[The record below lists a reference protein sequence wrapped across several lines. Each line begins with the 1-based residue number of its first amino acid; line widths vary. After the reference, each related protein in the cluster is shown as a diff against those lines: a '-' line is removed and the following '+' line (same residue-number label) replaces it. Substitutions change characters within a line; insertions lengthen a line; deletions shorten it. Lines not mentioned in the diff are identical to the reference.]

1 MSDEYQRRFWTVMQQ
16 KTHRAPEA
24 RRRGE
29 APEAGLQGAE
39 TAQAPASGE
48 SPSSATWLMEAICD
62 PVNLRHALKRV
73 KANKGAAGTDGMSVS
88 ELPEYL
94 KYHWPELKA
103 QLLSGRYRPS
113 PVRRVTIP
121 KPGGGERLLGIPT
134 VVDRFIQQAM
144 MQVLQ
149 AQWDASFSDSSY
161 GFRPGRSAHQ
171 AVKQAQDYISSGY
184 HWVVDL
190 DLEKFFDRVNHDV
203 LMSRIAKRVSDKRV
217 LSLIRRFLNAGV
229 MEAGLVRPVTEGTPQ
244 GGPLS
249 PLLSNQLLDDFDKEL
264 EKRGLKF
271 VRYAD
276 DCNVYAKSERA
287 GNRLMSGLT
296 HWLNCKLKL
305 KVNAKKSAVAR
316 PDTRK
321 FLGYS
326 FRRGRK
332 VWSVVSAESVRR
344 FKTRIRELTGRN
356 TGRSLEQLIQPLKRY
371 LTGWKSYYKLNQWPS
386 LLRELNGWIRRRLR
400 SIQWKQWKTGSRR
413 FKELRSRGVSKEL
426 AAQTAGS
433 GNKEWRI
440 SCSPALN
447 IALPNML
454 FTRLGLPEL

>member
-1 MSDEYQRRFWTVMQQ
+1 MQQ
-16 KTHRAPEA
+16 KTHRGPEA

-29 APEAGLQGAE
+29 APDAGSRGAE
-39 TAQAPASGE
+39 TGQAPTTRE
-48 SPSSATWLMEAICD
+48 SPSSTAWLMEAICE
-62 PVNLRHALKRV
+62 PVNLRQALKRV
-73 KANKGAAGTDGMSVS
+73 KANKGAAGADGMSVS

-94 KYHWPELKA
+94 KHHWPELKA
-103 QLLSGRYRPS
+103 QLLSGSYRPS

-121 KPGGGERLLGIPT
+121 KPCGGERLLGIPT

-149 AQWDASFSDSSY
+149 MQWDASFSDSSY

-171 AVKQAQDYISSGY
+171 AVKQAHEYIGSGY

-217 LSLIRRFLNAGV
+217 LSLIRRFLNEGV

-249 PLLSNQLLDDFDKEL
+249 PLLSNLLLDDFDKEL

-271 VRYAD
+271 ARYAD
-276 DCNVYAKSERA
+276 DCNVYVKSERA
-287 GNRLMSGLT
+287 GNRVMAGLT
-296 HWLNCKLKL
+296 HWLSRKLKL
-305 KVNAKKSAVAR
+305 KVNAKKSAVAH
-316 PDTRK
+316 PESRK

-326 FRRGRK
+326 FIRGRK
-332 VWSVVSAESVRR
+332 VWCVVSPGSVKR

-356 TGRSLEQLIQPLKRY
+356 TGRSLEQLIEPLKRY
-371 LTGWKSYYKLNQWPS
+371 MTGWKSYYRLNEWPS
-386 LLRELNGWIRRRLR
+386 LIRELNGWIRRRLR
-400 SIQWKQWKTGSRR
+400 SVLWKQWKTGGKRY
-413 FKELRSRGVSKEL
+413 KELHNRGVSKDL
-426 AAQTAGS
+426 SAQTVGS
-433 GNKEWRI
+433 CHKQWRV

-447 IALPNML
+447 IALPNNL
-454 FTRLGLPEL
+454 FVRLGLPEL